1 MCITWNILCFMNKT
15 TCFCMYVKPVPALSY
30 SILPWWSVQAWRRW
44 VQPSSGEF
52 RSLPSHTES
61 CQLQDLLLLVVPRV
75 CCPAHLPLALL
86 PSVCD
91 LWRNTQKWII
101 STSCSCYIFSH
112 MSNLKS
118 NLLNKG
124 QSNKHGPNL
133 YNSIIKLFQAHTYL
147 PIMNSSLMSDNLSV
161 TLKITLITWN
171 TGNHPVFFLQ

>member
-1 MCITWNILCFMNKT
+1 MFLYVCQTCSSFVLQYLTMMVCPGLT
-15 TCFCMYVKPVPALSY
+15 TLS
-30 SILPWWSVQAWRRW
+30 SAK
-44 VQPSSGEF
+44 
-52 RSLPSHTES
+52 
-61 CQLQDLLLLVVPRV
+61 
-75 CCPAHLPLALL
+75 
-86 PSVCD
+86 
-91 LWRNTQKWII
+91 LWRISLTAFSHRELPAAGSSPPRRPSCLLSCSSSPRSAPVNVRPVEEYTKWII

-161 TLKITLITWN
+161 TLKITLITCN
-171 TGNHPVFFLQ
+171 TGNHPVFFSPVT